1 MSDDFDFDLGFKPI
15 DVDETEHPVE
25 VIGETSRGYTIFRQL
40 NIMGSYRYWSDA
52 IGGGVVIWDTALT
65 SIEELE
71 FAIKYEKEHLE

>member
-1 MSDDFDFDLGFKPI
+1 MHDDFDFGYEPI
-15 DVDETEHPVE
+15 DEDETEHSVE

-52 IGGGVVIWDTALT
+52 IGGGVEIWDTALA

-71 FAIKYEKEHLE
+71 FAIKYEKEHGNDS